1 MQNAGIQA
9 AKMAPAKQAANQ
21 NALVNSGTN
30 SGANLGADNSVNS
43 APNAFA
49 ELLKKQVKQQKVD
62 GSETNDSAKAP
73 DTATT
78 VQKAADDSVATD
90 STVLT
95 DPTQTSKSDVDQK
108 TDEGLP
114 AIQDVLLMQ
123 IGLQSAPQATSTAG
137 AAANSTLST
146 DKEAGLPTDNALPV
160 LSTGTGAEAKVA
172 DVTDKTLLGDADSV
186 DKATP
191 ELAVDDKAK
200 PFSLDQ
206 GISKTLVRDKD
217 FKEVDMKAT
226 AVQLNNV
233 AATSALAQSKVPDN
247 AVASMMAASEIP
259 TSFGRPEWNQA
270 VNQRV
275 MWMVGGGDQSA
286 TLTLNPPDLGPLQ
299 VVIQVDNDQVDT
311 TFISDN
317 PEVRQALQ
325 DGMNMLRDKMQDSGM
340 QLGNAQVS
348 SQAQSQRHFEQAMQQ
363 RAQQRLEQTTQAANS
378 AEPTVSNTV
387 VQRVSNGLVDTFA

>member
-1 MQNAGIQA
+1 MQNVGIQV

-21 NALVNSGTN
+21 NALVNSG
-30 SGANLGADNSVNS
+30 ANLGADNSVNT

-62 GSETNDSAKAP
+62 GGEANDSAKAA
-73 DTATT
+73 DTTT
-78 VQKAADDSVATD
+78 TLQKTADDSVVAE
-90 STVLT
+90 STAST
-95 DPTQTSKSDVDQK
+95 DPTQTSKPDTEQK

-114 AIQDVLLMQ
+114 AIQDLLLMQ
-123 IGLQSAPQATSTAG
+123 IGLQSAPQVTNTVG
-137 AAANSTLST
+137 AVANSALSS
-146 DKEAGLPTDNALPV
+146 DKEAELATTNPLPM
-160 LSTGTGAEAKVA
+160 LSTGTAADAKGKGAE
-172 DVTDKTLLGDADSV
+172 VTDTALHGTTEGT

-200 PFSLDQ
+200 PLNAEQ

-217 FKEVDMKAT
+217 FKEVEMKAT
-226 AVQLNNV
+226 AVQISNV
-233 AATSALAQSKVPDN
+233 AATSTLAQSKVPDN
-247 AVASMMAASEIP
+247 VATSMMAASEIP
-259 TSFGRPEWNQA
+259 TPFGRPEWNQA

-378 AEPTVSNTV
+378 AEPATVSNTV

>member
-9 AKMAPAKQAANQ
+9 AKMAPAKQVANQ

-49 ELLKKQVKQQKVD
+49 ELLKKQVKQQKATD
-62 GSETNDSAKAP
+62 ATDDAKAT
-73 DTATT
+73 DATMAQT
-78 VQKAADDSVATD
+78 KSADDSVATD

-95 DPTQTSKSDVDQK
+95 DPTQTSKADTEQK

-114 AIQDVLLMQ
+114 AIQDLLLMQ
-123 IGLQSAPQATSTAG
+123 MGLQSAPQATTAAG
-137 AAANSTLST
+137 ATANSALST
-146 DKEAGLPTDNALPV
+146 DKEAGLPTTNALPV
-160 LSTGTGAEAKVA
+160 LSTGSGAEAKVA
-172 DVTDKTLLGDADSV
+172 DVTDKALRGDADSA

-191 ELAVDDKAK
+191 ELAAEDKAK
-200 PFSLDQ
+200 PLNLDQ
-206 GISKTLVRDKD
+206 GISKTLVRDKE
-217 FKEVDMKAT
+217 FKEVEMKAT

-233 AATSALAQSKVPDN
+233 AATSALAQSKMPDN
-247 AVASMMAASEIP
+247 VATSMMAASEIP
-259 TSFGRPEWNQA
+259 TPFGRPEWNQA

-363 RAQQRLEQTTQAANS
+363 RAQQRLEQTTQAANA